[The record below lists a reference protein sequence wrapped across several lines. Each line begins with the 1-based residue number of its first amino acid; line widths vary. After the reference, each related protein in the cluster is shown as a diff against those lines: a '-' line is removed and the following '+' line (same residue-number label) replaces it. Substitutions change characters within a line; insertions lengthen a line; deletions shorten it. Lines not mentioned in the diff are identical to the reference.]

1 MTYKSHLSIVAVA
14 IIMMVVAGCA
24 PEPIKGT
31 VAAPFTITVLDYD
44 NGVASANARTVTLAS
59 LKEKPI
65 ILYFFASW

>member
-1 MTYKSHLSIVAVA
+1 MTYKNHFSIVALALLIMVA
-14 IIMMVVAGCA
+14 AGCA
-24 PEPIKGT
+24 PTPIKGT

-44 NGVASANARTVTLAS
+44 NGVSSKNSRTITLAS